1 MVFDKMVQDWTMWN
15 YALTL
20 IVCMYGALLFAWWAK
35 KAGRPSAVF
44 LYVMCI
50 FIAEGWAMSIAT
62 YARLEHLYVSM
73 DRYNDFITNSWFWFL
88 RQLPTTIVL
97 ATLATHMSI
106 RAFCKRK
113 HRMSNG
119 ISREELAKNL
129 VTSEAAR
136 LVSEAAIVAAEV
148 VATAS
153 KIAAE
158 KVAKEATDAAKLARA
173 SSDHIIS
180 AIRNIH
186 KVRSDDHV

>member
-1 MVFDKMVQDWTMWN
+1 
-15 YALTL
+15 
-20 IVCMYGALLFAWWAK
+20 
-35 KAGRPSAVF
+35 
-44 LYVMCI
+44 
-50 FIAEGWAMSIAT
+50 
-62 YARLEHLYVSM
+62 
-73 DRYNDFITNSWFWFL
+73 
-88 RQLPTTIVL
+88 
-97 ATLATHMSI
+97 
-106 RAFCKRK
+106 
-113 HRMSNG
+113 MSND
-119 ISREELAKNL
+119 ISREELAKRFIS
-129 VTSEAAR
+129 SEAAR